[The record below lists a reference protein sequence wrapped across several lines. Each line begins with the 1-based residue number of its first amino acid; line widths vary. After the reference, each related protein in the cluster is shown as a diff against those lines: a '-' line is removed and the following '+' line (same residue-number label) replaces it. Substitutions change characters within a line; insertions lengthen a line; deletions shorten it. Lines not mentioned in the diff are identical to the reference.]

1 MTSDNTQPQPSVVQ
15 ALAAVMRDIGAI
27 GKDQKNTHQGYN
39 FRGIDDVYNALHSP
53 LVKHGVIL
61 LPEVEDRI
69 AETRETTNSQGKT
82 SRMNVVH
89 LLMRYRF
96 YGPAGDSLD
105 VRVWGEG
112 QDSADKA
119 TNKAMSAAMKYAL
132 LQTFAIPTDDLDEGD
147 RETVEASPSRQSSG
161 QSRQTQSSRQSR
173 QSSGGGQQRQQRQQA
188 EQPDEAGQI
197 RSQIATVAN
206 AQGHSTDDIAAD
218 FRNVNGGI
226 EIGQASPPELR
237 SYLQRLQS
245 RNGQQPPGHGG
256 KDDLAAEAP
265 A

>member
-1 MTSDNTQPQPSVVQ
+1 MTSDNTQPHPSVVQ
-15 ALAAVMRDIGAI
+15 ALAAVMCDIGAI

-53 LVKHGVIL
+53 LVKHGVVL

-69 AETRETTNSQGKT
+69 AETRETTNSQGRT

-96 YGPAGDSLD
+96 YGPAGDFLD

-147 RETVEASPSRQSSG
+147 RETVEASPSRQGSG
-161 QSRQTQSSRQSR
+161 QSRQSQSSRSR
-173 QSSGGGQQRQQRQQA
+173 QSSGSSQQRQQRQQRQQA

-226 EIGQASPPELR
+226 EIGQANPPELR

-245 RNGQQPPGHGG
+245 RNGQ
-256 KDDLAAEAP
+256 EAP